1 MAGQSGIVNAPTGC
15 GKTFSVFLG
24 AIIQYINEHPA
35 DWQQR
40 KRNGLRLL
48 WVTPLRALAKDLGRA
63 MQEVVEELGLPWQ
76 VGIRNGDTDTSE
88 RARQKKQMP
97 EVLII
102 TPESLQLLLAMKG
115 HEAFFE
121 WLRIVAVDE
130 WHELIGSKRGVQVE
144 LAMAWLVQ
152 LKEQQ
157 APAGTPAPLQLWG
170 ISATIGNL
178 AEASEV
184 LLHPLRHPGV
194 LVKAQ
199 LRKDIA
205 IHSIIPDEIEKYPW
219 AGHLGIK
226 LIEKVVPII
235 EQSNTTLIFINT
247 RGMAERWYQAL
258 LDVAPQLAGAIALH
272 HGSIEQ
278 ALRLWVEEALH
289 THKLKAVVATASLD
303 LGVDFRPVDTVIQV
317 GSPKGVSRF
326 LQRAGRAGH
335 QPGEVSNVYFLPTHS
350 LELVEAAALKAAIE
364 QGEMESR
371 DPLALC
377 FDVLCQFLCTL
388 AVGNGFEAPNALAA
402 VRRSWC
408 YSSMT
413 DEEWQQVLLHITEGG
428 KALQQYDE
436 YRKVEVDEG
445 WYRIKSRRLALRHRM
460 NIGTIVSDAMMKVRM
475 LTGGYVGH
483 IEEWF
488 ISRLEPGD
496 VFTLA
501 GRNLEL
507 VQIKDMT
514 VLVRKSNQKKS
525 IVPSW
530 MGGRM
535 SLTANLG
542 KVLRETMGQAAAMV
556 DSMRHADQHPLS
568 REEAQQVRPTTNTES
583 TNIQP
588 PLSLEAGPGMRP
600 TTNTESTNTQSPLSR
615 GEGPGVRPT
624 TPHQPGYMTA
634 SPEWWPYLLKH
645 AKEMRKQPTAVEK
658 LLWQN
663 LRNRK
668 LNGYKFR
675 RQHPV
680 LFFIPDFVCL
690 EKKLIVELDGAVH
703 TDVDHAKA
711 DFFRACVLA
720 EHGYS
725 IIRFWNSEIEKNQIA
740 ALEKISSRLAA
751 NESIV
756 AIQERLKNARPEWWM
771 EYVENRKDLKN
782 VELNAH
788 SHSLTRSPSPAER
801 GASERTQSVRLNTEA
816 DSPELQ
822 SLLPLFQLQ
831 AQLSHIPGQHELLI
845 EHHESKEGH
854 HLLVYPFEGRQV
866 HEAMS
871 AILAYRISRLV
882 PITFSIAMNDYGFE
896 LLSDQPIPVD
906 DTNVYELF
914 STDDLLTAMQHSANH
929 VEMAMRK
936 FRDIA
941 VIGGLVFQG
950 MPGEQKKARH
960 LQASASLI
968 FKVFK
973 DFDPD
978 NLLLRQAYQEVYEQ
992 QMEEVRLRTAMQRIL
1007 RQPIIIRWPAR
1018 FTPLSF
1024 PIIADGLNRNNLSSE
1039 NLEARIKKMAAA
1051 LNES

>member
-1 MAGQSGIVNAPTGC
+1 MLRGESGIVNAPTGC

-24 AIIQYINEHPA
+24 SIIQFIDAHPN
-35 DWQQR
+35 DWQKQ
-40 KRNGLRLL
+40 KHNGLQLL
-48 WVTPLRALAKDLGRA
+48 WITPLRALAKDLGRA
-63 MQEVVEELGLPWQ
+63 MQEAINDIGLPWQ
-76 VGIRNGDTDTSE
+76 VGIRNGDTETSE

-102 TPESLQLLLAMKG
+102 TPESMQLLLAMKG
-115 HEAFFE
+115 HLSFFTQ
-121 WLRIVAVDE
+121 LKVIAVDE
-130 WHELIGSKRGVQVE
+130 WHELLGSKRGVQVE
-144 LAMAWLVQ
+144 LAIAYLQGQFAAGHLQQYKDDTFLAPRPLGRGGGEGSYQ
-152 LKEQQ
+152 LPTSNHQ
-157 APAGTPAPLQLWG
+157 PLLWG

-178 AEASEV
+178 DEAREV
-184 LLHPLRHPGV
+184 LLRPLQQPGV
-194 LVKAQ
+194 IVKAQ
-199 LRKDIA
+199 MRKDIA
-205 IHSIIPDEIEKYPW
+205 VHSIIPDEIEKYPW

-226 LIEKVVPII
+226 LAEKVVPII
-235 EQSNTTLIFINT
+235 ERSNTTLIFINT
-247 RGMAERWYQAL
+247 RGMAERWYQTL

-278 ALRLWVEEALH
+278 ELRLWVEEALH
-289 THKLKAVVATASLD
+289 THTLKAVVATASLD

-335 QPGEVSNVYFLPTHS
+335 QPGEVSNVYFLPTHA
-350 LELVEAAALKAAIE
+350 LELVEAAALKTAIDD
-364 QGEMESR
+364 GEMESK

-388 AVGNGFEAPNALAA
+388 AVGDGFRPEHILPMVQNT
-402 VRRSWC
+402 WC
-408 YSSMT
+408 FHTMT
-413 DEEWQQVLLHITEGG
+413 EEEWWQVLLHITEGG

-436 YRKVEVDEG
+436 YRKVEVIEG
-445 WYRIKSRRLALRHRM
+445 VYKITSRRLALRHRM
-460 NIGTIVSDAMMKVRM
+460 NIGTIVSDAMMKVKFV
-475 LTGGYVGH
+475 TGGYVGH

-507 VQIKDMT
+507 VQLKDMT
-514 VLVRKSNQKKS
+514 VMVRKSNKKKA

-542 KVLRETMGQAAAMV
+542 MVLRRTIGEAA
-556 DSMRHADQHPLS
+556 SMIEMQSFL
-568 REEAQQVRPTTNTES
+568 
-583 TNIQP
+583 
-588 PLSLEAGPGMRP
+588 PLSL
-600 TTNTESTNTQSPLSR
+600 
-615 GEGPGVRPT
+615 GEGQGVRSNEEKT
-624 TPHQPGYMTA
+624 RPGYMTT
-634 SPEWWPYLLKH
+634 SPEQWPTLLKH
-645 AKEMRKQPTAVEK
+645 AREMRKEPTVAEK

-668 LNGYKFR
+668 LDGYKFR

-690 EKKLIVELDGAVH
+690 EKKLIIELDGSVH
-703 TDVDHAKA
+703 RDPDNAKA
-711 DFFRACVLA
+711 DFFRACHLS
-720 EHGYS
+720 EHGYG
-725 IIRFWNSEIEKNQIA
+725 IMRFWNSEIEKNQIA
-740 ALEKISSRLAA
+740 VLEKIRNRLAVVD
-751 NESIV
+751 SV
-756 AIQERLKNARPEWWM
+756 ATIQERLQKARPEWWR
-771 EYVENRKDLKN
+771 EYVGGRKAEQDFDN
-782 VELNAH
+782 N
-788 SHSLTRSPSPAER
+788 LTPSPSPVERAAIQDNDLLTPSPSPVERRAKAE
-801 GASERTQSVRLNTEA
+801 T
-816 DSPELQ
+816 SPELQ
-822 SLLPLFQLQ
+822 ALIPLFELQ
-831 AQLSHIPGQHELLI
+831 AQLSHIPRNNELLI
-845 EHHESKEGH
+845 EHHESKEGF
-854 HLLVYPFEGRQV
+854 HLLVYPFEGRAV

-871 AILAYRISRLV
+871 AILAYRISRSM

-896 LLSDQPIPVD
+896 LLSDKPIPVD
-906 DTNVYELF
+906 DSNVHALF
-914 STDDLLTAMQHSANH
+914 STDDLFLAMQQSANH

-941 VIGGLVFQG
+941 VIGGLIFQG

-992 QMEEVRLRTAMQRIL
+992 QMEEVRLRQALQRI
-1007 RQPIIIRWPAR
+1007 QQHDIIIRWPEK

-1039 NLEARIKKMAAA
+1039 NLEERIRKMAAA
-1051 LNES
+1051 LNA